1 MNAWSESNI
10 AIVYFSGLFFALMSG
25 LVIVFYLNSIKEAI
39 KLITIKFNKLWNSI
53 FKSSIVLASLIG
65 ALSINFRNCE
75 GNYDYLLKS
84 PQQTVIKGIEQVS
97 NSFDWLTVLLGF
109 WFLLFIIL
117 RLNSIKNIENKTK
130 VL

>member
-1 MNAWSESNI
+1 MTSWSEINI
-10 AIVYFSGLFFALMSG
+10 AIVYFSGLFFALMTG
-25 LVIVFYLNSIKEAI
+25 LLIVLYMNSTKEAI
-39 KLITIKFNKLWNSI
+39 KLITIKFDKLWNSV

-65 ALSINFRNCE
+65 ALSVNFRNCE

-109 WFLLFIIL
+109 WFLLFISF
-117 RLNSIKNIENKTK
+117 RLNSIKNIKNKT
-130 VL
+130 

>member
-97 NSFDWLTVLLGF
+97 NSFDWLTILLGF

>member
-10 AIVYFSGLFFALMSG
+10 AIVYFSGLFFALIVG
-25 LVIVFYLNSIKEAI
+25 LVIVFYLNSTKEAI
-39 KLITIKFNKLWNSI
+39 KLITIKFNKLWNSF

-75 GNYDYLLKS
+75 GNYEYLLKS

-97 NSFDWLTVLLGF
+97 NSFDWLSVLIGF
-109 WFLLFIIL
+109 WFLLFSMY
-117 RLNSIKNIENKTK
+117 RLKTK
-130 VL
+130 FNKKALSK

>member
-1 MNAWSESNI
+1 MTSWSEINI
-10 AIVYFSGLFFALMSG
+10 AIVYFSGLFFALMTG
-25 LVIVFYLNSIKEAI
+25 LLIVLYMNSTKEAI
-39 KLITIKFNKLWNSI
+39 KLITIKFDKLWNSV

-65 ALSINFRNCE
+65 ALSVNFRNCE

-109 WFLLFIIL
+109 WFLLFIIF
-117 RLNSIKNIENKTK
+117 RLNSIKNIKNKT
-130 VL
+130 